1 MLQQSWGANYNIN
14 GGPIQRENTL
24 DTSLL
29 GCNYYTFGEKIHPF
43 RVVFHTKTV
52 IYYNLNGNTFT
63 INPVFH
69 FWITTFLGEDIF
81 LKYNKNGKNKP
92 YKIVQ
97 IAKSTNLCMRG
108 RNFYNSK
115 EGGGKL

>member
-14 GGPIQRENTL
+14 GGLIQHENTL

-43 RVVFHTKTV
+43 RVVFHTKMV
-52 IYYNLNGNTFT
+52 IHYNLIGNSFT
-63 INPVFH
+63 TNPGFH

-81 LKYNKNGKNKP
+81 VN
-92 YKIVQ
+92 
-97 IAKSTNLCMRG
+97 
-108 RNFYNSK
+108 
-115 EGGGKL
+115 